1 MQSIQFK
8 RTQTAG
14 KKPTPEQLAQGEV
27 AINLADHVIYTK
39 DKNNA
44 VVQISVSPE
53 KHAELNT
60 KVDNN
65 KTNTDRVIEANKTE
79 AANALATAKSELNN
93 TITTKDTATNKR
105 IDATNTTV
113 SNLTQTVT
121 ANKTDADSKHTTLT
135 NTVAANKSAI
145 ETTVANNKR
154 DADNKISA
162 LTTTVNDNNTAINN
176 KVNTTNTNVSN
187 LTKTV
192 TANKTDADNKIS
204 SLTSTVAANKSAIET
219 TVANNKK
226 DADTKIT
233 NLTGTVNSNHT
244 AINNKVDQN
253 KSATDSAIAAANRR
267 IDGIEGSNDA
277 LYIKKNTNTYHHGY
291 LLSKTA
297 NYFDDT
303 GARNLDYFGAFR
315 PNNAEGWG
323 NLILNIPHSGG
334 KAHGRG
340 FEFHYGSSSSQV
352 KTYGFDKDGNKK
364 FSYRMYH
371 EGDKP
376 TPTELGVYSKAEV
389 DQMFIK
395 NVKMVVP
402 SGDATRGYFKIATA
416 TIPQNGRMV
425 MLRIFGGNGY
435 NVNSYDQVDFVE
447 IVIRSGN
454 NNPKGVSIAAYRR
467 NSLNVHQVFA
477 VNTSGDNYDIY
488 VNYGRYT
495 DNVIVEYGKTN
506 DVSLTVHDVPELTL
520 VKPSVG
526 VTDARVIT
534 MFNTENKAGTLMFD
548 NNGQG
553 TYDVISLCSAQE
565 HNKKYLRKFRSQA
578 VETIW
583 HEVVNGGSY
592 RLATGVTDSTDVFQ
606 IDSTGSVAGP
616 YKGNVITGRMEL
628 NGGSNALTLRRPAGQ
643 SNHITFQDNRS
654 GNVTRQGWI
663 GYGDADTNALQ
674 LYSDVGSNK
683 FTLETNGQISLNTG
697 STKIVYTNGEYVA
710 ANHNAF
716 RMIYGNYG
724 AFWRND
730 GGSVYLLSTAEN
742 DKFGSWNGNRPF
754 IYNLGNGNVMLGGD
768 GNESAL
774 TLERASK
781 AARFAGDI
789 YVGKGMLT
797 FDAGRLNSR
806 DYFRFNHWGD
816 SNNARDNILQLDD
829 SKGAHFTTERTLATG
844 AIKTKFFGDL
854 EAAGQIR
861 WGKGTATSTF
871 NIRAWGADARKQV
884 FECADESGWH
894 WYTQRPG
901 GPGTDAIEFAINGT
915 VKPKAIHTGGNITL
929 NGADIEFK
937 RTGNK
942 HLWFR
947 DPNGLEL
954 GLLYCDDAGVMRM
967 RGEKQAETWKF
978 GGKMIH
984 LEAGTVTGSGN
995 GLLRGSVAGGSWASW
1010 RDRAAGILVDCQQS
1024 TDSAHNIWKATH
1036 QGKYHIAAMGVHVPS
1051 GTIGNAIARLSIHD
1065 TNFDF
1070 NAAGDFTAG
1079 RNGSFNDVYIRSD
1092 SRLKIN
1098 KEELQD
1104 GALEKVNSL
1113 KVYTYDKVKSLSDD
1127 TVIKREVGIIAQD
1140 LEKVLPEAVGI
1151 QSTEDPEHPEAIKT
1165 ISNSAVNAL
1174 IIKAMQEMDVK
1185 YQAKIDALTKEL
1197 AELKAT
1203 K

>member
-14 KKPTPEQLAQGEV
+14 KKPTPEQLQVGEI
-27 AINLADHVIYTK
+27 AIQMADHVIYTK

-44 VVQISVSPE
+44 VVQVSVSPE
-53 KHAELNT
+53 SHNALNT

-65 KTNTDRVIEANKTE
+65 KKTTDATIAANKTE

-105 IDATNTTV
+105 IDATNTNV

-121 ANKTDADSKHTTLT
+121 ANKTDADTKINNLT
-135 NTVAANKSAI
+135 GTVAANKSAI

-162 LTTTVNDNNTAINN
+162 LTTTVNDNNTAINSR
-176 KVNTTNTNVSN
+176 VDTTNTNVSN

-192 TANKTDADNKIS
+192 TANKSDADSKIS

-226 DADTKIT
+226 DADTKIS

-244 AINNKVDQN
+244 AINAKVDKN
-253 KSATDSAIAAANRR
+253 KTDTDSAIAAANRR

-277 LYIKKNTNTYHHGY
+277 LYIKKNTNTKHGGY

-297 NYFDDT
+297 NYLEDAT
-303 GARNLDYFGAFR
+303 ARDLNYFGAFR
-315 PNNAEGWG
+315 TNGLDGLLE
-323 NLILNIPHSGG
+323 LTLNVPHSSGVQ
-334 KAHGRG
+334 HGRG
-340 FEFHYGSSSSQV
+340 FTFQYGHTGSRV
-352 KTYGFDKDGNKK
+352 ETYGYDKQGQKN
-364 FSYRMYH
+364 FSYKMYH

-376 TPTELGVYSKAEV
+376 TPGEIGAYTKAEV
-389 DQMFIK
+389 DKMFIK
-395 NVKMVVP
+395 NVKMSVP

-425 MLRIFGGNGY
+425 MLRVFGGNGY

-467 NSLNVHQVFA
+467 NALNVHQVFA

-495 DNVIVEYGKTN
+495 DNVIVEYGKT
-506 DVSLTVHDVPELTL
+506 DGVTLTVHDVPELTL
-520 VKPSVG
+520 VKPSTG
-526 VTDARVIT
+526 VTDGRVIT

-553 TYDVISLCSAQE
+553 TYDIVSLNNDST
-565 HNKKYLRKFRSQA
+565 NGKKYLRKFRSKA
-578 VETIW
+578 AETIW
-583 HEVVNGGSY
+583 HETVQGNVY
-592 RLATGVTDSTDVFQ
+592 RLATGSTDSSEVLR
-606 IDSTGSVAGP
+606 
-616 YKGNVITGRMEL
+616 ITGRTMYTGKL
-628 NGGSNALTLRRPAGQ
+628 VLDAGSNTIRMQRPNGQ
-643 SNHITFQDNRS
+643 SNYLEYWDNRN
-654 GNVTRQGWI
+654 GANKRQGWV
-663 GYGDADTNALQ
+663 GYGNADTNAMQ
-674 LYSDVGSNK
+674 MYNDSGTNNIG
-683 FTLETNGQISLNTG
+683 LEQSGQISLNTG
-697 STKIVYTNGEYVA
+697 STKVVYTNGEYVA
-710 ANHNAF
+710 ANSNAF

-730 GGSVYLLSTAEN
+730 GSKVYLLSTAEN
-742 DKFGSWNGNRPF
+742 DKFGGWNGYRPF
-754 IYNLGNGNVMLGGD
+754 IYDLSSGNVQLGGD
-768 GNESAL
+768 GNEAVL
-774 TLERASK
+774 TVERASK
-781 AARFAGDI
+781 AARFSGNAFI
-789 YVGKGMLT
+789 KGQHLT
-797 FDAGRLNSR
+797 LDAGAGQSR

-861 WGKGTATSTF
+861 WGKGTATSSF

-901 GPGTDAIEFAINGT
+901 GPGTELIEFSINGT

-954 GLLYCDDAGVMRM
+954 GLMYCDDAGAIRF
-967 RGEKQAETWKF
+967 RGQKQAQTWKLAD
-978 GGKMIH
+978 KMIH
-984 LEAGTVTGSGN
+984 LES
-995 GLLRGSVAGGSWASW
+995 GSVGGSDKGLIRGNVSGGSWASW
-1010 RDRAAGILVDCQQS
+1010 RDRASGLQVDCPQS

-1036 QGKYHIAAMGVHVPS
+1036 WGKYHIAAMGVHVPS
-1051 GTIGNAIARLSIHD
+1051 GTIGNALVRLHVND

-1070 NAAGDFTAG
+1070 NASGDFTAG

-1174 IIKAMQEMDVK
+1174 IIKAMQEMDAK
-1185 YQAKIDALTKEL
+1185 YKTQIEALQKEI

>member
-14 KKPTPEQLAQGEV
+14 KKPTPEQLSQGEI
-27 AINLADHVIYTK
+27 ALQLADHVIYTK
-39 DKNNA
+39 DKNNN

-65 KTNTDRVIEANKTE
+65 KTSTDRVIASNKQEAANNLASAKAELNQTITSTRDALNASITAGDTAANKRIDALTTTVGNNKTE
-79 AANALATAKSELNN
+79 AANALAAAKTELNQ
-93 TITTKDTATNKR
+93 TITSTRDTINATINK
-105 IDATNTTV
+105 
-113 SNLTQTVT
+113 
-121 ANKTDADSKHTTLT
+121 NKTDINARVDQTNTNVTNLT
-135 NTVAANKSAI
+135 NTVSANKSAI

-154 DADNKISA
+154 
-162 LTTTVNDNNTAINN
+162 
-176 KVNTTNTNVSN
+176 
-187 LTKTV
+187 
-192 TANKTDADNKIS
+192 
-204 SLTSTVAANKSAIET
+204 
-219 TVANNKK
+219 

-253 KSATDSAIAAANRR
+253 KSSTDAAIAAANRR
-267 IDGIEGSNDA
+267 IDGIEGSADA
-277 LYIKKNTNTYHHGY
+277 AYIKKNTNTYHHGY
-291 LLSKTA
+291 LLTKTA
-297 NYFDDT
+297 NYFDDA

-352 KTYGFDKDGNKK
+352 KTYGFDKDGNKR

-389 DQMFIK
+389 DKMFIK
-395 NVKMVVP
+395 NVRMTVP

-416 TIPQNGRMV
+416 TIPQSGRMV

-467 NSLNVHQVFA
+467 NALNVHQVFA

-495 DNVIVEYGKTN
+495 DNVIVEYGKT
-506 DVSLTVHDVPELTL
+506 DGVTLTVHDVPELTL

-548 NNGQG
+548 NNPQG
-553 TYDVISLCSAQE
+553 TYDIISLSNAAD
-565 HNKKYLRKFRSQA
+565 NNRNYLRKFRSKA
-578 VETIW
+578 NETIW
-583 HEVVNGGSY
+583 HETVQGDVY
-592 RLATGVTDSTDVFQ
+592 RLATGSTDQKEVLKIVGSDGLFVNRLHLQ
-606 IDSTGSVAGP
+606 GNNAIRMWRPTGC
-616 YKGNVITGRMEL
+616 
-628 NGGSNALTLRRPAGQ
+628 SNYFEYMDQRDGA
-643 SNHITFQDNRS
+643 NK
-654 GNVTRQGWI
+654 RQGWF
-663 GYGDADTNALQ
+663 GFGSTETNDFQ
-674 LYSDVGSNK
+674 WYSDEGKNFVK
-683 FTLETNGQISLNTG
+683 LEASGQVSLSAG
-697 STKIVYTNGEYVA
+697 ATKIVYTNGQYVA
-710 ANHNAF
+710 ANSDAY
-716 RMIYGNYG
+716 RMIFGNYG

-730 GGSVYLLSTAEN
+730 GTKVYLLSTAEN
-742 DKFGSWNGNRPF
+742 DKFGGWNGNRPF
-754 IYNLGNGNVMLGGD
+754 IYDLTTGKVTLGGD
-768 GNESAL
+768 GNEGAL
-774 TLERASK
+774 VLERDSR

-789 YVGKGMLT
+789 YVGNGMLT

-829 SKGAHFTTERTLATG
+829 SKGAHFSTERTLSTG

-854 EAAGQIR
+854 EAAGQIK

-871 NIRAWGADARKQV
+871 NMRVWGADARKQV
-884 FECADESGWH
+884 LECADESGWH
-894 WYTQRPG
+894 WYTQRTG
-901 GPGTDAIEFAINGT
+901 GPDTSAIDFAINGT
-915 VKPKAIHTGGNITL
+915 VRPQAIHTGGNITI

-942 HLWFR
+942 HIWFR

-954 GLLYCDDAGVMRM
+954 GLMYCDDAGAIRF
-967 RGEKQAETWKF
+967 RGQKQAQAWKF
-978 GGKMIH
+978 ADKMIQ
-984 LEAGTVTGSGN
+984 LESGTVSGSGN
-995 GLLRGSVAGGSWASW
+995 GLIRGEVAGGSWASW
-1010 RDRAAGILVDCQQS
+1010 RERAAGLMVGCPQS
-1024 TDSAHNIWKATH
+1024 TNSAHNVWKATH
-1036 QGKYHIAAMGVHVPS
+1036 WGKYHIAAMAVHVPD
-1051 GTIGNAIARLSIHD
+1051 GTITNALARLNVHD
-1065 TNFDF
+1065 ANFDF
-1070 NAAGDFTAG
+1070 NAAGDFSAS

-1113 KVYTYDKVKSLSDD
+1113 KVYSYDKVKSLKDRS
-1127 TVIKREVGIIAQD
+1127 VIKREVGIIAQD

-1174 IIKAMQEMDVK
+1174 IIKAMQEMT
-1185 YQAKIDALTKEL
+1185 AKFDAMAKELAETKAEL

>member
-1 MQSIQFK
+1 MESIQFK

-53 KHAELNT
+53 SHNALNT

-65 KTNTDRVIEANKTE
+65 KKTTDSTIAANKTE

-162 LTTTVNDNNTAINN
+162 LTTTVNDNNTAINSR
-176 KVNTTNTNVSN
+176 VDATNTNVSN

-192 TANKTDADNKIS
+192 TANKSDADSKIS

-219 TVANNKK
+219 TVANNKR

-233 NLTGTVNSNHT
+233 NLTNTVNSNHT
-244 AINNKVDQN
+244 AINAKVDKN
-253 KSATDSAIAAANRR
+253 KTDADAAIAAANRR

-297 NYFDDT
+297 NYFDDA

-352 KTYGFDKDGNKK
+352 KTYGFDKDGNKR

-376 TPTELGVYSKAEV
+376 TPDELGVYSKAAV

-395 NVKMVVP
+395 NVKMSVP
-402 SGDATRGYFKIATA
+402 SGDASRGYFKIATA

-495 DNVIVEYGKTN
+495 DNVIVEYGKTS

-553 TYDVISLCSAQE
+553 TYDIISLNNSTDT
-565 HNKKYLRKFRSQA
+565 NKKYLRKFRSKSA
-578 VETIW
+578 ETIW
-583 HEVVNGGSY
+583 HEVVEGSVY
-592 RLATGVTDSTDVFQ
+592 RLATGVTDTADQ
-606 IDSTGSVAGP
+606 LKIDFNGVTVNRLFV
-616 YKGNVITGRMEL
+616 KGNNAIRME
-628 NGGSNALTLRRPAGQ
+628 RRDGQ
-643 SNHITFQDNRS
+643 SNYIEFFDYRS
-654 GNVTRQGWI
+654 GANRRQGYL
-663 GYGDADTNALQ
+663 GYGDGTTNTVQ
-674 LYSDVGSNK
+674 LVNELTEGNNSVRLD
-683 FTLETNGQISLNTG
+683 ENGQVSLSTG
-697 STKIVYTNGEYVA
+697 KTKIVYSNGQYVA
-710 ANHNAF
+710 ANSDAF

-730 GGSVYLLSTAEN
+730 GGKVYLLSTAEN
-742 DKFGSWNGNRPF
+742 DKFGGWNGNRPF
-754 IYNLGNGNVMLGGD
+754 IYDLTTGKVTLGGD
-768 GNESAL
+768 GNEGAL
-774 TLERASK
+774 VLERDSR

-894 WYTQRPG
+894 WYTQRAG
-901 GPGTDAIEFAINGT
+901 GPGTELIEFAINGT

-967 RGEKQAETWKF
+967 RGEKQAEVWKF

-984 LEAGTVTGSGN
+984 LETGTVSGGGN
-995 GLLRGSVAGGSWASW
+995 GLIRGSVAGGSWASW
-1010 RDRAAGILVDCQQS
+1010 RDRASGIQVDCQQS

-1051 GTIGNAIARLSIHD
+1051 GTIGNALVRLHVHD
-1065 TNFDF
+1065 AVFDF
-1070 NAAGDFTAG
+1070 NASGDMTAG

-1174 IIKAMQEMDVK
+1174 IIKAMQEMDAK
-1185 YQAKIDALTKEL
+1185 YKAQIEALHKEI

>member
-14 KKPTPEQLAQGEV
+14 KKPTPEQLSQGEI
-27 AINLADHVIYTK
+27 ALQLADHVIYTK
-39 DKNNA
+39 DKNNN

-65 KTNTDRVIEANKTE
+65 KTSTDRVIASNKQEAANNLASAKAELNQTITSTRDALNASITAGDTAANKRIDALTTTVGNNKTE
-79 AANALATAKSELNN
+79 AANALAAAKTELNQ
-93 TITTKDTATNKR
+93 TITSTRDTINATINK
-105 IDATNTTV
+105 
-113 SNLTQTVT
+113 
-121 ANKTDADSKHTTLT
+121 NKTDINARVDQTNTNVTNLT
-135 NTVAANKSAI
+135 NTVSANKSAI

-154 DADNKISA
+154 
-162 LTTTVNDNNTAINN
+162 
-176 KVNTTNTNVSN
+176 
-187 LTKTV
+187 
-192 TANKTDADNKIS
+192 
-204 SLTSTVAANKSAIET
+204 
-219 TVANNKK
+219 

-253 KSATDSAIAAANRR
+253 KSSTDAAIAAANQR
-267 IDGIEGSNDA
+267 IDSIEGSADA
-277 LYIKKNTNTYHHGY
+277 AYIKKNTNTYHHGY
-291 LLSKTA
+291 LLTKTA
-297 NYFDDT
+297 NYFDDA

-340 FEFHYGSSSSQV
+340 FEFQYGSSSSQV
-352 KTYGFDKDGNKK
+352 KTYGFDKDGNKR
-364 FSYRMYH
+364 FSFRMYH

-395 NVKMVVP
+395 NVRMTVP

-467 NSLNVHQVFA
+467 NALNVHQVFA

-495 DNVIVEYGKTN
+495 DNVIVEYGKT
-506 DVSLTVHDVPELTL
+506 DGVTLTVHDVPELTL

-548 NNGQG
+548 NNSQA
-553 TYDVISLCSAQE
+553 TYDIVSLNNVPDN
-565 HNKKYLRKFRSQA
+565 NKKYMRKFRSRA
-578 VETIW
+578 AETIW
-583 HEVVNGGSY
+583 HETVQGDVY
-592 RLATGVTDSTDVFQ
+592 RLATGSTDQKEVLK
-606 IDSTGSVAGP
+606 IVGSDGLFVDRLHLQ
-616 YKGNVITGRMEL
+616 GNNAIRMWRPTGRSNYFEYMDQR
-628 NGGSNALTLRRPAGQ
+628 NGANK
-643 SNHITFQDNRS
+643 
-654 GNVTRQGWI
+654 RQGWF
-663 GYGDADTNALQ
+663 GFGSTDTNDFQ
-674 LYSDVGSNK
+674 WYSDEGKNFVK
-683 FTLETNGQISLNTG
+683 LEASGQVSLSTG
-697 STKIVYTNGEYVA
+697 ATKIVYTNGQYVA
-710 ANHNAF
+710 ANSDAF

-730 GGSVYLLSTAEN
+730 GQNVYLLSTAEN
-742 DKFGSWNGNRPF
+742 DKFGGWNGYRPF
-754 IYNLGNGNVMLGGD
+754 IYNLGSGNVTLGGD
-768 GNESAL
+768 GNEGAL
-774 TLERASK
+774 VLERASR
-781 AARFAGDI
+781 AARFAGNTYI
-789 YVGKGMLT
+789 KGQYLT
-797 FDAGRLNSR
+797 FDAGAGQSR
-806 DYFRFNHWGD
+806 DYFRLSHWGD
-816 SNNARDNILQLDD
+816 SNNARDNVIQLED

-854 EAAGQIR
+854 ESAGLIR
-861 WGKGTATSTF
+861 WGKGTATSSF

-901 GPGTDAIEFAINGT
+901 GPGTTAIEFAINGT
-915 VKPKAIHTGGNITL
+915 VKPQAIHTGGNILL
-929 NGADIEFK
+929 NGADIEFR

-942 HLWFR
+942 HIWFR
-947 DPNGLEL
+947 DPTGLEL
-954 GLLYCDDAGVMRM
+954 GLMYSDDAGVIRF
-967 RGEKQAETWKF
+967 RGQKQAQTWKLAD
-978 GGKMIH
+978 KMIH
-984 LEAGTVTGSGN
+984 LEAGSVGGSDKGLIRGN
-995 GLLRGSVAGGSWASW
+995 VSGGSWASW
-1010 RDRAAGILVDCQQS
+1010 RDRASGIQVDCPQS
-1024 TDSAHNIWKATH
+1024 TNSAHNIWKATH
-1036 QGKYHIAAMGVHVPS
+1036 WGQYHIAAMGVHVPS
-1051 GTIGNAIARLSIHD
+1051 GTIGNALVRLHVHD

-1174 IIKAMQEMDVK
+1174 IIKAMQEMDAK
-1185 YQAKIDALTKEL
+1185 YKAQIEALHKEI